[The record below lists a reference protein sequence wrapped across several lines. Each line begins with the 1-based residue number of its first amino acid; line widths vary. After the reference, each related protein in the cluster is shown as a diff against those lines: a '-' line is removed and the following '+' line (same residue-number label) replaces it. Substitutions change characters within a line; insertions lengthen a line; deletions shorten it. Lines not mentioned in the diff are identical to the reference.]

1 MVIIRND
8 FGTSIKL
15 ESVEIVIFKRKGGE
29 S

>member
-15 ESVEIVIFKRKGGE
+15 ESVKIVIFKRKGGGL
-29 S
+29 